1 VGCSALSILHTFVCL
16 LGGNLM
22 ADERNPVLL
31 GIERDLESG
40 IPLIEVAIR
49 NEVPLFIVEDVRR
62 FMDSISEEI

>member
-1 VGCSALSILHTFVCL
+1 
-16 LGGNLM
+16 M

-40 IPLIEVAIR
+40 MPLIEVAIR